1 MGCVPIRG
9 ISEDIAGVVG
19 NDVENDVD
27 SLLVC
32 GLNKVAK
39 LFSCPEV
46 RIHVEKVLNSVTVI
60 ARLERHLSENRA
72 DPKGSDAEAPQV
84 AEFAFQ
90 APERAA
96 LPAATGTEPN
106 IVVDSTGVFRA
117 VERRGSVACR
127 ASIVVPEA
135 TVLVPIG
142 EPVQKQKIDNL
153 ILPRGRRRHER
164 PLGQRCEVKVQK
176 AFFDFLG
183 HCRISSQFWRPATCC
198 P

>member
-1 MGCVPIRG
+1 MPDRANQTVKCGCPSRSRKPWTAYGLPSQRGSMYALARCRVVGCVPIRG
-9 ISEDIAGVVG
+9 IGEDIAGVVG

-72 DPKGSDAEAPQV
+72 DPKGSDAETPQV

-96 LPAATGTEPN
+96 LPAAAGTEPN
-106 IVVDSTGVFRA
+106 IVVDSTGVFRG
-117 VERRGSVACR
+117 VERRGSGACR
-127 ASIVVPEA
+127 ASIVVSEA
-135 TVLVPIG
+135 PCSFPS
-142 EPVQKQKIDNL
+142 ENRSRSRK
-153 ILPRGRRRHER
+153 
-164 PLGQRCEVKVQK
+164 
-176 AFFDFLG
+176 
-183 HCRISSQFWRPATCC
+183 
-198 P
+198 